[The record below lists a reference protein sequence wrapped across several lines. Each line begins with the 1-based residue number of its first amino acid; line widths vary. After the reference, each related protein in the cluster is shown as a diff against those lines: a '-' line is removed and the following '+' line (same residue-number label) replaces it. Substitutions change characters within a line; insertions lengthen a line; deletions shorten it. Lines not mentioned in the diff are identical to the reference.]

1 MVGTMPETESST
13 AAHEATEKTTAIP
26 MDRFYSVI
34 PAGGIGSRLWP
45 LSRADA
51 PKFLHDLSGSGQSL
65 LRDTWERLVPLSGQ
79 ERIMVVTGRAHRA
92 AVERQI
98 PELVDHNVVLES
110 EPRESSAAIGLAAAI
125 LQHREPGVIIG
136 SFAADHVIGESE
148 QFRSAVVQAVA
159 LAEAGYI
166 ATIGITPTEPSVGF
180 GYIRSGK
187 ALDVAGAPS
196 ALSVERF
203 VEKPDLATARK
214 YVKSGKYLWNG
225 GMFIARADRLLEQLG
240 KAQPELLAGL
250 LELAEAWDTP
260 RRGAVVDQIWPR
272 LTKIAIDYT
281 VAEPAAQDGTLA
293 VVPGNFSW
301 DDVGD
306 FASIAKLH
314 STGRGSELAIL
325 GTNARVLSDSS
336 SGVVVSQSGRVISLI
351 GVKDIVVVDTPDAL
365 LVTTSEHAQR
375 VKSVVDALRLG
386 GSGDVL

>member
-1 MVGTMPETESST
+1 MAENS
-13 AAHEATEKTTAIP
+13 A

-65 LRDTWERLVPLSGQ
+65 LRDTWERLAPISGEQ
-79 ERIMVVTGRAHRA
+79 RVMVVTGRAHRA
-92 AVERQI
+92 AVEKQI
-98 PELVDHNVVLES
+98 PELADANVVLES

-125 LQHREPGVIIG
+125 LERREPGVIIG
-136 SFAADHVIGESE
+136 SFAADHVITQSE
-148 QFRSAVVQAVA
+148 AFRDTVVQAVNA
-159 LAEAGYI
+159 ADAGYI
-166 ATIGITPTEPSVGF
+166 VTIGITPTEPSVGF
-180 GYIRSGK
+180 GYILSG
-187 ALDVAGAPS
+187 ANLDLAGAPT
-196 ALSVERF
+196 AMVAERF
-203 VEKPDLATARK
+203 VEKPDLDTAKK
-214 YVKSGKYLWNG
+214 YLKSGKYLWNG

-240 KAQPELLAGL
+240 KAEPELLAGL

-260 RRGAVVDQIWPR
+260 RRGAVVDQVWPK
-272 LTKIAIDYT
+272 LKKIAIDYT
-281 VAEPAAQDGTLA
+281 VAEPAALEGTLA
-293 VVPGNFSW
+293 VVPGDFTW

-325 GTNARVLSDSS
+325 GKNARVLADSS